1 MGVWAM
7 ALWFKVAVEVMA
19 CDVVF
24 SLMNETRVRVVVS
37 ALCEGASFA
46 SQGRRSHDNGLEMW
60 PR

>member
-1 MGVWAM
+1 MAKKEDRMGVWAM

-46 SQGRRSHDNGLEMW
+46 SQG
-60 PR
+60 